1 MAVQSGLTELEKS
14 RKLTNM
20 HFNRRQFVG
29 ILGAATALRGAS
41 MRADVILY
49 NGNIHTMDL
58 ANPEAEAVAIAGGRF
73 LAVGS
78 KAEVENL
85 ASAGTKRI
93 DLGGR
98 TVLPG
103 FIDAHLH
110 TASSGLRHLKEV
122 DCDLRSIAAIQAAIR
137 ERAAKTPPGQW
148 VLGFKYDDTKTTDGR
163 PLTIADL
170 DAAGMGHPVLVNH
183 RGGHTSWVNSKA
195 LELADVNEKTPDPAG
210 GKFERGEDGKL
221 NGRVMESATARFDA
235 KIPNT
240 ATRAERQAGVK
251 LIGKMIAASGITSV
265 NDPMGQPEDL
275 LAYQDAYAAGD
286 LSMRVYAFISQPYIK
301 QMLPSGVHSGLGNEW
316 VRVGAM
322 KMFCDGSI
330 SERDARVSEAY
341 VGRPNDFGIL
351 VNNEEQLFEMGREPF
366 AAGWQIGTHAN
377 GDVAIDIVLRVYE
390 RLLRETPRPDPRFR
404 IEHCTI
410 INDGLVRRI
419 KDQGVIP
426 APFSSYVY
434 YHGEKM
440 KAYGA
445 ERLNSMFALRSFL
458 DAGVPCTMSSD
469 YPPGPFEPMM
479 FLQSAVTRTDKM
491 GNVWGPKQRIT
502 IAEALR
508 VATMNGA
515 HASFEEKLKGSIEVG
530 KLADLVVLGRDPLKE
545 DPSTLVTIP
554 VERTMVGG
562 EWKFEA

>member
-1 MAVQSGLTELEKS
+1 M
-14 RKLTNM
+14 R
-20 HFNRRQFVG
+20 FNRRQFVAA
-29 ILGAATALRGAS
+29 LGAATALRGTTI
-41 MRADVILY
+41 RADLILY
-49 NGNIHTMDL
+49 NGNVHTMDP
-58 ANPEAEAVAIAGGRF
+58 ANPEADAVAISDGRF
-73 LAVGS
+73 LAVGT
-78 KAEVENL
+78 KAEIDNL
-85 ASAGTKRI
+85 ASANTKRI
-93 DLGGR
+93 DLGGH

-170 DAAGMGHPVLVNH
+170 DAAAPGHPVLVNH

-195 LELADVNEKTPDPAG
+195 LAMADVNEKTPDPAG
-210 GKFERGEDGKL
+210 GKFERGANGKL
-221 NGRVMESATARFDA
+221 TGRVMETARERLEA
-235 KIPNT
+235 KVPNT
-240 ATRAERQAGVK
+240 ATRAERQEGVK
-251 LIGKMIAASGITSV
+251 LISKMIVKTGITSV

-286 LSMRVYAFISQPYIK
+286 LGMRVYSFISQQYIQK
-301 QMLPSGVHSGLGNEW
+301 MLPSGVHSGLGNEW

-330 SERDARVSEAY
+330 SERDARVSVPY
-341 VGRPNDFGIL
+341 VGRPGDFGIL
-351 VNNEEQLFEMGREPF
+351 VNNEDQLFEMAREPH

-377 GDVAIDIVLRVYE
+377 GDIAIDIVLRVYE
-390 RLLRETPRPDPRFR
+390 RLQREMPRKDPRFR

-410 INDGLVRRI
+410 INDDLVRRI
-419 KDQGVIP
+419 KAQGVIP

-458 DAGVPCTMSSD
+458 DAGIPCTMSSD

-479 FLQSAVTRTDKM
+479 FLQSAVTRTDTM

-545 DPSTLVTIP
+545 NPASLVTIP

>member
-1 MAVQSGLTELEKS
+1 MQFS
-14 RKLTNM
+14 RR
-20 HFNRRQFVG
+20 HFVG
-29 ILGAATALRGAS
+29 VLGAATALRAAS
-41 MRADVILY
+41 IRADLILY
-49 NGNIHTMDL
+49 NANIHTMDSG
-58 ANPEAEAVAIAGGRF
+58 NPQAQAVAISGGHF
-73 LAVGS
+73 IAVG
-78 KAEVENL
+78 ANDEVDNL
-85 ASAGTKRI
+85 ASASTKRI

-148 VLGFKYDDTKTTDGR
+148 VIGFKYDDTKTSDGR
-163 PLTIADL
+163 ALTIADL
-170 DAAGMGHPVLVNH
+170 DSAAPGHPVLINH

-195 LELADVNEKTPDPAG
+195 LAAADVNEKTPDPPG
-210 GKFERGEDGKL
+210 GKFERGSNGKL
-221 NGRVMESATARFDA
+221 TGRVMESANDPFRS

-240 ATRAERQAGVK
+240 ATRAERQEGVK
-251 LIGKMIAASGITSV
+251 LITKMIVRSGITSV
-265 NDPMGQPEDL
+265 NDPTGQPEDL
-275 LAYQDAYAAGD
+275 IAYQDAYAAGD
-286 LSMRVYAFISQPYIK
+286 LNVRVYGFISQPYIK
-301 QMLPSGVHSGLGNEW
+301 QMLPSGVHSGLGDEW

-330 SERDARVSEAY
+330 SERDARVSQPY
-341 VGRPNDFGIL
+341 VGRPNDYGIL
-351 VNNEEQLFEMGREPF
+351 VNNEEQLFEMARAPY

-377 GDVAIDIVLRVYE
+377 GDVAIDIVLRVYD
-390 RLLRETPRPDPRFR
+390 RLQRETPKKDPRFR

-410 INDGLVRRI
+410 INDDLVRRI
-419 KDQGVIP
+419 KTQGVIP
-426 APFSSYVY
+426 TPFSSYVY

-479 FLQSAVTRTDKM
+479 FLQSSVTRTDTM

-508 VATMNGA
+508 VATVNGA
-515 HASFEEKLKGSIEVG
+515 HASFEETRKGSIEVG
-530 KLADLVVLGRDPLKE
+530 KLADLVVLDRDPLKE
-545 DPSTLVTIP
+545 DPASLVTIP

>member
-1 MAVQSGLTELEKS
+1 MQFS
-14 RKLTNM
+14 
-20 HFNRRQFVG
+20 RRQFVG
-29 ILGAATALRGAS
+29 ATLGAAGALRGAS
-41 MRADVILY
+41 IRADVILY
-49 NGNIHTMDL
+49 NANIHTMDPGN
-58 ANPEAEAVAIAGGRF
+58 AQAQAVAMSGGRF
-73 LAVGS
+73 VAVGA
-78 KAEVENL
+78 KDEVDNL
-85 ASAGTKRI
+85 ASASTKRI

-148 VLGFKYDDTKTTDGR
+148 VVGFKYDDTKTSDGR
-163 PLTIADL
+163 ALTIADL
-170 DAAGMGHPVLVNH
+170 DAAASGHPVFINH

-195 LELADVNEKTPDPAG
+195 LSVADVNEATPDPPG
-210 GKFERGEDGKL
+210 GKFERGPGGKL
-221 NGRVMESATARFDA
+221 TGRVMESANDRFRS
-235 KIPNT
+235 KIPET

-251 LIGKMIAASGITSV
+251 LITQMIVRSGITSV
-265 NDPMGQPEDL
+265 NDPTGQPEDL
-275 LAYQDAYAAGD
+275 IAYQDAYAAGD
-286 LSMRVYAFISQPYIK
+286 LNVRVYGFISQPYIK
-301 QMLPSGVHSGLGNEW
+301 DMLPSGVHSGLGNEW

-330 SERDARVSEAY
+330 SERDARVSQPY
-341 VGRPNDFGIL
+341 VGRPNDYGIL
-351 VNNEEQLFEMGREPF
+351 VNNEEQLFEMARKPY

-377 GDVAIDIVLRVYE
+377 GDVAIDIVLRVYD
-390 RLLRETPRPDPRFR
+390 RLQRETPKKDPRFR

-410 INDGLVRRI
+410 VNDDLVRRI
-419 KDQGVIP
+419 KAQGVIP

-458 DAGVPCTMSSD
+458 DAGIPCTMSSD

-479 FLQSAVTRTDKM
+479 FLQSAVTRTDTM
-491 GNVWGPKQRIT
+491 GNVWGPKQRIGV
-502 IAEALR
+502 AEALR

-545 DPSTLVTIP
+545 NPASLVTIP
-554 VERTMVGG
+554 IERTMVGG
-562 EWKFEA
+562 DWKFEA

>member
-1 MAVQSGLTELEKS
+1 V
-14 RKLTNM
+14 
-20 HFNRRQFVG
+20 
-29 ILGAATALRGAS
+29 LRGTTV
-41 MRADVILY
+41 RADVILY
-49 NGNIHTMDL
+49 NANVHTMDPT
-58 ANPEAEAVAIAGGRF
+58 NPEAQAIAISGGRF

-78 KAEVENL
+78 KDEIDNL
-85 ASAGTKRI
+85 GSATTRRI
-93 DLGGR
+93 DIGGH

-148 VLGFKYDDTKTTDGR
+148 VVGFKYDDTKTSGNR

-170 DAAGMGHPVLVNH
+170 DAAAMGHPVLVNH

-195 LELADVNEKTPDPAG
+195 LAMVDVNEATPDPAG
-210 GKFERGEDGKL
+210 GKFERGADSKL
-221 NGRVMESATARFDA
+221 TGRVMESANDLFTA

-240 ATRAERQAGVK
+240 ATRAERQEGVK
-251 LIGKMIAASGITSV
+251 LISKMIVRSGITSV
-265 NDPMGQPEDL
+265 NDPTGQPEDL
-275 LAYQDAYAAGD
+275 MAYQDAYAAGD
-286 LSMRVYAFISQPYIK
+286 LGMRVYAFISQPFIQK
-301 QMLPSGVHSGLGNEW
+301 MLPSGVHSGLGNEW

-330 SERDARVSEAY
+330 SERDARVSQPY
-341 VGRPNDFGIL
+341 IGRPNDFGIL
-351 VNNEEQLFEMGREPF
+351 VNNEDQLFEMARDPYK
-366 AAGWQIGTHAN
+366 AGWQIGTHAN

-390 RLLRETPRPDPRFR
+390 RLHREMAKKDPRFR

-410 INDGLVRRI
+410 INDDLVRRI
-419 KDQGVIP
+419 KAQGVIP

-479 FLQSAVTRTDKM
+479 FLQSAVTRTDTM

-502 IAEALR
+502 VAEALR
-508 VATMNGA
+508 VATVNGA

-545 DPSTLVTIP
+545 NSASLVSIP

-562 EWKFEA
+562 DWKFEA

>member
-1 MAVQSGLTELEKS
+1 MQ
-14 RKLTNM
+14 
-20 HFNRRQFVG
+20 FNRRQFVG

-41 MRADVILY
+41 VRADLILY
-49 NGNIHTMDL
+49 NANIHTMDP
-58 ANPEAEAVAIAGGRF
+58 ANPEATAVALSGGRF
-73 LAVGS
+73 LAVG
-78 KAEVENL
+78 AEDEIDNL
-85 ASAGTKRI
+85 GSANTKRI
-93 DLGGR
+93 DLGGN

-110 TASSGLRHLKEV
+110 TASSGLQHLKEV

-137 ERAAKTPPGQW
+137 ERASRTPPGQW
-148 VLGFKYDDTKTTDGR
+148 VIGFKYDDTKTSDGR
-163 PLTIADL
+163 ALSIADL
-170 DAAGMGHPVLVNH
+170 DAAASGHPVMVTH

-195 LELADVNEKTPDPAG
+195 LAAVDVNEKTPDPPG
-210 GKFERGEDGKL
+210 GKFERGPDGKL
-221 NGRVMESATARFDA
+221 TGRVMESAKDRFDA
-235 KIPNT
+235 KIPST

-251 LIGKMIAASGITSV
+251 LISKMIVSSGITSV
-265 NDPMGQPEDL
+265 NDPTGQPEDL

-286 LSMRVYAFISQPYIK
+286 LSVRVYAFISQPFIEK
-301 QMLPSGVHSGLGNEW
+301 MLPSGVHSGLGNEW

-330 SERDARVSEAY
+330 SERDARVSQPY
-341 VGRPNDFGIL
+341 VGRPNDYGIL
-351 VNNEEQLFEMGREPF
+351 INNEDQLFEMARGPY
-366 AAGWQIGTHAN
+366 AAGWQIGTHGN

-390 RLLRETPRPDPRFR
+390 RLQRETPKKDPRFR

-410 INDGLVRRI
+410 INDDLVRRI
-419 KDQGVIP
+419 KAQGVIP

-458 DAGVPCTMSSD
+458 DAGIPCTMSSD

-479 FLQSAVTRTDKM
+479 FLQSAVTRTDTM

-508 VATMNGA
+508 VGTMNGA

-545 DPSTLVTIP
+545 NPSTLVTIP

-562 EWKFEA
+562 NWKFEA

>member
-1 MAVQSGLTELEKS
+1 MQFS
-14 RKLTNM
+14 
-20 HFNRRQFVG
+20 RRQFVG
-29 ILGAATALRGAS
+29 VLGAGTALRGAS
-41 MRADVILY
+41 VKADVILY
-49 NGNIHTMDL
+49 NATIHTMDP
-58 ANPEAEAVAIAGGRF
+58 ANPSADAVAISNGRF
-73 LAVGS
+73 LAVGN
-78 KAEVENL
+78 KDEVDNL
-85 ASAGTKRI
+85 ASASTKRI

-148 VLGFKYDDTKTTDGR
+148 VVGFKYDDTKTSDGR
-163 PLTIADL
+163 ALTIADL
-170 DAAGMGHPVLVNH
+170 DAAAPGHPVLINH

-195 LELADVNEKTPDPAG
+195 LAIADVNEKTPDPPG
-210 GKFERGEDGKL
+210 GKFERGPNGKL
-221 NGRVMESATARFDA
+221 TGRVLESANDPFRSR
-235 KIPNT
+235 IPNS
-240 ATRAERQAGVK
+240 ATRADRQAGVK
-251 LIGKMIAASGITSV
+251 LISKMIVRAGITSV
-265 NDPMGQPEDL
+265 NDPTGQPEDL
-275 LAYQDAYAAGD
+275 IAYQDAYAAGD
-286 LSMRVYAFISQPYIK
+286 LSVRVYGFISQPYIK
-301 QMLPSGVHSGLGNEW
+301 EMLPSGVHSGLGNEW

-330 SERDARVSEAY
+330 SERDARVSQPY
-341 VGRPNDFGIL
+341 IGRPNDFGIL
-351 VNNEEQLFEMGREPF
+351 VNNEEQLFEMARKPY

-377 GDVAIDIVLRVYE
+377 GDVAIDIVLRVYD
-390 RLLRETPRPDPRFR
+390 RLQRETPKKDPRFR

-410 INDGLVRRI
+410 INDDLVRRI
-419 KDQGVIP
+419 KAQGVIP

-440 KAYGA
+440 KEYGA
-445 ERLNSMFALRSFL
+445 QRLNSMFALRSFL
-458 DAGVPCTMSSD
+458 DAGIPCTMSSD

-479 FLQSAVTRTDKM
+479 FLQSAVTRTDTM

-502 IAEALR
+502 IAEALH
-508 VATMNGA
+508 VGTVNGA
-515 HASFEEKLKGSIEVG
+515 HASFEEKLKGSIEIG

-545 DPSTLVTIP
+545 NPASLVTIP

-562 EWKFEA
+562 DWKFEA